1 MFPLVTD
8 VTAVSIW
15 FAVGWLVWTLLFIA
29 WESIALSNK
38 RNGDTLSE
46 TTRWLF
52 RVKTSKIGR
61 TLFLL
66 IWSAFAVWFAVH
78 ILTGEF

>member
-1 MFPLVTD
+1 MSPLVTEITTLS
-8 VTAVSIW
+8 VL
-15 FAVGWLVWTLLFIA
+15 FAVGWMVWTLIFVA
-29 WESIALSNK
+29 WESIALKNK
-38 RNGDTLSE
+38 RSGDTLSE

-52 RVKTSKIGR
+52 RVKTSKLGR